1 MRIGFQSLG
10 PCDRLIVEIQHK
22 LIRTSLSQPM
32 ELLRLCH
39 MAEEGIQLE
48 VPSSGSFCLTP
59 LNVSS
64 NSASWLA
71 CPSGPKSVP
80 LSDQLKATT
89 QNPTFS
95 WANDTSSVPL
105 KIKTDSKYHYCSG
118 SWLQHNTL
126 TSSCK
131 TLISQSQLSLLPA
144 LRKIPTNKMLRSQV
158 VCPLK
163 SPNKSKAVTL
173 ASFPRDQTVVRKYF
187 GIVWRSPFASA

>member
-1 MRIGFQSLG
+1 MWIGFQSLG
-10 PCDRLIVEIQHK
+10 PCDRLNRWNPAQTNKNNVITANGITETV
-22 LIRTSLSQPM
+22 
-32 ELLRLCH
+32 CH
-39 MAEEGIQLE
+39 MVEEGIQLE

-64 NSASWLA
+64 NRASWLA

-80 LSDQLKATT
+80 LFDQLRATT
-89 QNPTFS
+89 QNPTLS
-95 WANDTSSVPL
+95 WANDTSPVPL
-105 KIKTDSKYHYCSG
+105 KINKTDSKYHYCSG

-158 VCPLK
+158 VLPFE
-163 SPNKSKAVTL
+163 VT
-173 ASFPRDQTVVRKYF
+173 Q
-187 GIVWRSPFASA
+187 